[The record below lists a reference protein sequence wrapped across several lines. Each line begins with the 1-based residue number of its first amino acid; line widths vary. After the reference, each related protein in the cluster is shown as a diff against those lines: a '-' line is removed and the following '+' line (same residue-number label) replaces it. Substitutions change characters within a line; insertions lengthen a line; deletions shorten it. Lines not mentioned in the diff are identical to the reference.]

1 MIKTSWNLIMKNKL
15 YLSIA
20 VLLTLAG
27 PIKAQD
33 IDALVDR
40 GKELFNSDI
49 GCKICHAESGEG
61 LVGPSLLFGPS
72 PVDIFDQ
79 LESNPVMGVIV
90 SEMDPSDEDLAAIS
104 MYIRTLA
111 NMKLD
116 EELPERWLSD
126 LAAVKS
132 NQGEEIV
139 FAKTA
144 RDLQVEAIETF
155 ASVQDTW
162 TRRSKEGSV
171 LSHYQSQVVQTFD
184 KGEPKFEPQP
194 GKTYF
199 YENVGTASTPAVLH
213 DDYVLPES
221 NRIVVGDAETHEVVA
236 SYELPKNLRAT
247 VHTTMTSPDGRYVY
261 IIGARADGV
270 ADSDMAGLARLE
282 ASATLL
288 KADAVTLQPVSQIDI
303 GGRIHHGQI
312 FKDYLLLDMFGRAPN
327 GLALMLLDPNTDE
340 IIGGVKD
347 IDLGGFIYTVW
358 SDREYEYI
366 YALME
371 PAGYAPGRGTGMA
384 AAYAMYQGKLLAMR
398 PYWVAKINAT
408 TWEVEEEFPIPGYRP
423 NWLIVDSTKEHFYVI
438 NTMGN
443 ASKMNLETGEVIWTN
458 GTGIGP
464 YGGSLNADET
474 ELWVAN
480 KGEAAGF
487 MGRTLTV
494 MNTETGY
501 PQETLYGA
509 YKVDHVLL
517 SPNGKEMWATS
528 NAEGRIYV
536 YDVYSK
542 ELLTKIDMPGNGDV
556 HGLAWVHYD
565 ENGEPRTVRDQGNFH
580 NGVNPMTGN
589 ALPSPN

>member
-1 MIKTSWNLIMKNKL
+1 MRSNFF
-15 YLSIA
+15 LSFA
-20 VLLTLAG
+20 LFLTLTA

-33 IDALVDR
+33 VDALVER
-40 GKELFNSDI
+40 GQELFNADV
-49 GCKICHAESGEG
+49 GCKICHAETGEG

-111 NMKLD
+111 GMDLEAD
-116 EELPERWLSD
+116 LPERWLAD
-126 LAAVKS
+126 LEAVKS
-132 NQGEEIV
+132 SQVDGPV

-171 LSHYQSQVVQTFD
+171 LSHYQSQVLQTFD
-184 KGEPKFEPQP
+184 PGEPKFEPQP

-199 YENVGTASTPAVLH
+199 YENVGTASTPAVLG
-213 DDYVLPES
+213 DDYVLPER
-221 NRIVVGDAETHEVVA
+221 NQIVVGDAETHEVVA

-270 ADSDMAGLARLE
+270 ADSEVSGLARLE

-312 FKDYLLLDMFGRAPN
+312 FKDYMLLDMFGRAPN

-347 IDLGGFIYTVW
+347 IDLGGFVYTVW
-358 SDREYEYI
+358 SDKDYEYI

-384 AAYAMYQGKLLAMR
+384 AAYDMYGGKLLAMR
-398 PYWVAKINAT
+398 PYWVAKINPE
-408 TWEVEEEFPIPGYRP
+408 TWEVEAEFPIPGYRP
-423 NWLIVDSTKEHFYVI
+423 NWLIVDAAKEHFYVI

-443 ASKMNLETGEVIWTN
+443 AAKMNLETGEVLWTN

-464 YGGSLNADET
+464 YGGSLNANET

-494 MNTETGY
+494 LNTETGY

-536 YDVYSK
+536 YDVNTK
-542 ELLTKIDMPGNGDV
+542 ELLSKIDMPGNGDV

-589 ALPSPN
+589 ALAAP